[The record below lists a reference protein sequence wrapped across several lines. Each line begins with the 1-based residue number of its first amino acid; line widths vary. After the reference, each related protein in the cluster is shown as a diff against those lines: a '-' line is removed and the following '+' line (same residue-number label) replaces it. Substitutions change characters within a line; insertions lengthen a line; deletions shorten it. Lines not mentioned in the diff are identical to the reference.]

1 MPRLASVWKPTPTF
15 LAIEVGRDRRARRTA
30 RLAQRSGPTLQSIAR
45 YSLKQQAPVRTPAP
59 FPLWASDRTARPGVA
74 ALNGAV

>member
-15 LAIEVGRDRRARRTA
+15 LAIEVGRDRWARRGRTT
-30 RLAQRSGPTLQSIAR
+30 GPAVRPYLQSIAR
-45 YSLKQQAPVRTPAP
+45 GSLKQQAPVRTPAP